1 MERDAAQEWKLKN
14 RRSNLPRQKK
24 IGISGKRRGGDSQP
38 TVDFL
43 TGNQR
48 SDNSADTKAQNQGSE
63 EETSKGLSD
72 QNVNQIARRQLIHL
86 VNIWLNL
93 DEDTRSAVMT
103 LIGDQT

>member
-1 MERDAAQEWKLKN
+1 MET
-14 RRSNLPRQKK
+14 QKPEK
-24 IGISGKRRGGDSQP
+24 QPSPAKKDWDKWEAEGGDSQP